1 MKPYFTK
8 YKTED
13 VMRKMFHYVCEKN
26 INALINSKNNEWSA
40 AVFNPQTNLKS
51 NYSDVVIMKTLIWH
65 SSDVCETKSIFI
77 TQKTSQLKE
86 L

>member
-1 MKPYFTK
+1 MKPSCTK

-26 INALINSKNNEWSA
+26 INSKNNEWSA
-40 AVFNPQTNLKS
+40 AVANPQTNLKS
-51 NYSDVVIMKTLIWH
+51 NYSQVLIMKTLIWH
-65 SSDVCETKSIFI
+65 SSDVCETKPIFI
-77 TQKTSQLKE
+77 TEKTSQLKE